1 MKQILKVAIYNF
13 RTWKKNPRIFL
24 SFAISFIFCF
34 LLSDK
39 AVQFADKH
47 DTSMQFLEPFIWTF
61 DDSQSILLSSMILI
75 FLFADMPFVTNGTP
89 FFLMRTTRKLWLM
102 GQGLYIILAT
112 TIYVGFVMISTSL
125 ISMKNAF
132 IGNMW
137 SPTAVILGY
146 SKAGEVLDVP
156 SSMKTMGMSTPYQC
170 AGIIFLLMLL
180 YALVMVSLMLLCNLK
195 YGQIGGVLAAFG
207 FSIYGFLLD
216 SQTIKT
222 VFGISDYEVYKVNVW
237 VGWASPLNHATFHMH
252 NFGYDLL
259 PRLWQ
264 SYLISAVILLLCF
277 LAALRVVRTY
287 NFAFTGTGGK

>member
-1 MKQILKVAIYNF
+1 MKQILMVTMYNF
-13 RTWKKNPRIFL
+13 RTWKKNPRVFL
-24 SFAISFIFCF
+24 SFAIAFVFCF

-39 AVQFADKH
+39 VVQFADKH
-47 DTSMQFLEPFIWTF
+47 NTSMQFLEPFIWTF
-61 DDSQSILLSSMILI
+61 GDSKSILLSSMILI
-75 FLFADMPFVTNGTP
+75 FLFADMPFVTSGTP

-102 GQGLYIILAT
+102 GQGLYIVLAT
-112 TIYVGFVMISTSL
+112 TIYMVFVMISTSF

-137 SPTAVILGY
+137 SPTAVVLGY

-170 AGIIFLLMLL
+170 ALTIFFLMLL

-195 YGQIGGVLAAFG
+195 FGQIGGVLAAFG

-216 SQTIKT
+216 PQTIKT
-222 VFGISDYEVYKVNVW
+222 IFQISDYEAYKVNVW

-259 PRLWQ
+259 PRLGE
-264 SYLISAVILLLCF
+264 SYLICGVFVLVSFFAS
-277 LAALRVVRTY
+277 LRVIRAY
-287 NFAFTGTGGK
+287 NFVFTGTGEK